1 MGVYILRRLLI
12 NIPVLIGITLIT
24 FIAYN
29 LAPGDPID
37 AMVDPSVVMDPVVL
51 EARRKALGLDKP
63 MMVRYG
69 IWLSQALQGNLG
81 YSYRS
86 GEPVS
91 ERVGRRLPATL
102 QLTVTALL
110 IAIGLGIPLGVV
122 SALRQYSRLD
132 YTLTFFAFTGISTP
146 NFWLA
151 LGAIYFFSLR
161 LKLLPSH
168 GMGDPDADF
177 LVLERLRHLL
187 LPALVLGLAGTASFL
202 RYTRSSMLEVLSQ
215 DYMTTAK
222 AKGLNPRAVLLRHGF
237 RNALIT
243 IITVIGLSLPALVGG
258 SIIVEHIFAWPGMGQ
273 LAISAINQRD
283 YPILMGVALIASLV
297 VLFSNLL
304 TDVAYAIVDPRIRY
318 GQDD

>member
-1 MGVYILRRLLI
+1 MGAYILRRLLI
-12 NIPVLIGITLIT
+12 NVPVLIGITLIT

-51 EARRKALGLDKP
+51 EAKRKALGLDKP
-63 MMVRYG
+63 MLVRYG
-69 IWLSQALQGNLG
+69 IWLSQAAQGNLG
-81 YSYRS
+81 FSYRS
-86 GEPVS
+86 GEPVI

-102 QLTVTALL
+102 QLTLTALL
-110 IAIGLGIPLGVV
+110 IAIGLGIPLGIV
-122 SALRQYSRLD
+122 SAIYQYSRLD
-132 YTLTFFAFTGISTP
+132 YGLTFFAFTGISTP

-151 LGAIYFFSLR
+151 LGAIYIFA
-161 LKLLPSH
+161 LKFKILPSH
-168 GMGDPDADF
+168 GLGDPDADF
-177 LVLERLRHLL
+177 LVLERLHHLI
-187 LPALVLGLAGTASFL
+187 LPALVLGLERTAGFL
-202 RYTRSSMLEVLSQ
+202 RYTRSSMLEVLGQ

-222 AKGLNPRAVLLRHGF
+222 AKGLKDRAILLRHGF

-243 IITVIGLSLPALVGG
+243 IITLVGLSLPALVGG

-273 LAISAINQRD
+273 MAIAAINQRD

-304 TDVAYAIVDPRIRY
+304 ADIAYAIVDPRIRY
-318 GQDD
+318 S

>member
-1 MGVYILRRLLI
+1 MGAYILRRLLI
-12 NIPVLIGITLIT
+12 NVPVLIGITLLT

-51 EARRKALGLDKP
+51 EAKRKALGLDQP
-63 MMVRYG
+63 LLVRYG
-69 IWLSQALQGNLG
+69 IWLGQAVQGNLG
-81 YSYRS
+81 FSYRS
-86 GEPVS
+86 GEPVI

-102 QLTVTALL
+102 QLTLTALL
-110 IAIGLGIPLGVV
+110 IAIGLGIPLGIV
-122 SALRQYSRLD
+122 SAIYQYSRLD

-151 LGAIYFFSLR
+151 LGAIYLFA
-161 LKLLPSH
+161 LKFKILPSH
-168 GMGDPDADF
+168 GLGDPDADF
-177 LVLERLRHLL
+177 LVLERLHHLI
-187 LPALVLGLAGTASFL
+187 LPALVLGLERTAGFL
-202 RYTRSSMLEVLSQ
+202 RYTRSSMLEVLGQ
-215 DYMTTAK
+215 DYITTAR
-222 AKGLNPRAVLLRHGF
+222 AKGLKDRAILLRHGF

-243 IITVIGLSLPALVGG
+243 IVTLIGLSLPALVGG

-273 LAISAINQRD
+273 MAIAAINQRD

-304 TDVAYAIVDPRIRY
+304 ADIAYAIVDPRIRY
-318 GQDD
+318 S

>member
-1 MGVYILRRLLI
+1 MGPYILRRLLI

-37 AMVDPSVVMDPVVL
+37 AMVDPSVVMDPVVM

-63 MMVRYG
+63 MLVRYG
-69 IWLSQALQGNLG
+69 IWLGQAMQGNLG
-81 YSYRS
+81 FSYRS
-86 GEPVS
+86 GEPVI

-102 QLTVTALL
+102 QLTLTALL
-110 IAIGLGIPLGVV
+110 IAVGLGIPLGIL
-122 SALRQYSRLD
+122 SALYQYSRLD
-132 YTLTFFAFTGISTP
+132 YALTFFAFIGISTP

-151 LGAIYFFSLR
+151 LGAIYIFALR

-168 GMGDPDADF
+168 GLGDPDADF
-177 LVLERLRHLL
+177 LVLERLHHLL
-187 LPALVLGLAGTASFL
+187 LPAFVLGLDRTAGFL

-215 DYMTTAK
+215 DYMTTAR
-222 AKGLNPRAVLLRHGF
+222 AKGLFARVVLLRHGF

-243 IITVIGLSLPALVGG
+243 IITLIGLSLPALVGG

-304 TDVAYAIVDPRIRY
+304 ADIAYAIVDPRIRY
-318 GQDD
+318 S